1 MAFRSMVDMAKTPED
16 VKKEVGNS
24 IAAPAPSVEKP
35 SVPTYPYG
43 LCISLNEEDLKKLG
57 TEGELPEVG
66 DMIHLAAMAK
76 VTSVSESEREDTGG
90 TKTKCCRIELQITH
104 LATEFEDDEAAEV
117 EATKA
122 RQGRFYNKV
131 DGAPAREEAA

>member
-16 VKKEVGNS
+16 VKKEVGET
-24 IAAPAPSVEKP
+24 AMPAPSMAKP
-35 SVPTYPYG
+35 SVPTYSYG
-43 LCISLNEEDLKKLG
+43 LCISLNEEDLAKLG
-57 TEGELPEVG
+57 ITDELPEVG

-76 VTSVSESEREDTGG
+76 VTSVSESEREDTAG
-90 TKTKCCRIELQITH
+90 TKTKCCRVELQITH
-104 LATEFEDDEAAEV
+104 LATENEDDEEAEA

-122 RQGRFYNKV
+122 RQSRFYDKV

>member
-24 IAAPAPSVEKP
+24 IAAPVSAESKP
-35 SVPTYPYG
+35 SVPSYPYG
-43 LCISLNEEDLKKLG
+43 LCISLNEEDLAKLG
-57 TEGELPEVG
+57 ITGELPEVG
-66 DMIHLAAMAK
+66 DMVHLVAMAK

-90 TKTKCCRIELQITH
+90 TKTKCCRVELQITH
-104 LATEFEDDEAAEV
+104 LATENEDDEEAEA

-122 RQGRFYNKV
+122 RQSRFYDKV
-131 DGAPAREEAA
+131 DGAAEREEAA